1 MEQMK
6 QYTCEVLIIGSGP
19 AGCSAAI
26 YYGRTSKDTIVL
38 DGKQESALFQTKEI
52 LNYPVYR
59 KKHVSE
65 LLKKH
70 AKSHN
75 SIRMIG

>member
-6 QYTCEVLIIGSGP
+6 QYTCEVLIIGS
-19 AGCSAAI
+19 
-26 YYGRTSKDTIVL
+26 
-38 DGKQESALFQTKEI
+38 E
-52 LNYPVYR
+52 
-59 KKHVSE
+59 
-65 LLKKH
+65 H